1 MNGPGT
7 AWAMAVPEVVTTI
20 EALHARAR
28 ARAAPPAHL
37 RQCLREP
44 ASAQLDELLPP
55 SSAPERHGFTAADLR
70 PQGGAALATLLGLPP
85 EAFVSAAYRRLL
97 GREADRAGWQHA
109 VAALQAGQRPI
120 DLLADLASSDE
131 GRQVRADLG
140 GLDFGSPILRICRKA
155 WRRIAEQAGR
165 RSRPMPGKKGEST

>member
-1 MNGPGT
+1 MNGPSR
-7 AWAMAVPEVVTTI
+7 AWALAVPEAVTAV

-28 ARAAPPAHL
+28 ARPAPPASL
-37 RQCLREP
+37 RQCLQEP
-44 ASAQLDELLPP
+44 AAAQVDELLPP

-70 PQGGAALATLLGLPP
+70 PQGGVSLATLLGLPP
-85 EAFVSAAYRRLL
+85 EAFVAAAYRRLL

-131 GRQVRADLG
+131 GRQVRADLR

-155 WRRIAEQAGR
+155 WRRVAEQAAR
-165 RSRPMPGKKGEST
+165 RSRPMPGNKGEST